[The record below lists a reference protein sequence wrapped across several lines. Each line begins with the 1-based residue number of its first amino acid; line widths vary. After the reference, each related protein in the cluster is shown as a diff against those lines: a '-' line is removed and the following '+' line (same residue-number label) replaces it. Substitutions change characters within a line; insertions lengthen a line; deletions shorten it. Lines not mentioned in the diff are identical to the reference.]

1 MTPEGIIKNKVK
13 AFLKARGIMY
23 RMVIPSAMGNSSGM
37 SDFIGILKNGRFIAI
52 ETKSEKG
59 KLTALQAKFL
69 DEVKANHGHAFV
81 VRTEADIGIIDAVL
95 TSNE

>member
-13 AFLKARGIMY
+13 KFLTSRGIMY

-37 SDFIGILKNGRFIAI
+37 ADFIGLLPNGRFIAI

-59 KLTALQAKFL
+59 KLTPLQAKFL

-81 VRTEADIGIIDAVL
+81 VRNDNDIEVISAIL
-95 TSNE
+95 TCNE